1 MNKFEKVSEKEWK
14 KALEEFVLSPH
25 LGGWPWQWED
35 IVLPK
40 RATKG
45 SAGYDIYCP
54 ARIFLKP
61 GDTVKIPT
69 GVKCRL
75 DPYRFLMI
83 VPRSSMGFKYR
94 MQLDNSVG
102 IIDGDYIDNPSNE
115 GHIYIKITNDGHE
128 GKLLD
133 LHRGDAF
140 AQGIIL
146 NFDVTLDNEVS
157 GVRTGGIGSTSS
169 DI

>member
-14 KALEEFVLSPH
+14 KSLEDFIMSPH
-25 LGGWPWQWED
+25 LGGWPVKYED
-35 IVLPK
+35 LKLPV

-45 SAGYDIYCP
+45 SAGYDFFSP

-75 DPYRFLMI
+75 DDHRFLMI
-83 VPRSSMGFKYR
+83 VPRSSLGFKYR

-102 IIDGDYIDNPSNE
+102 IIDCDYIDNPSNE
-115 GHIYIKITNDGHE
+115 GHIFIKITNDGLE

-133 LHRGDAF
+133 IKPGDAF

-146 NFDVTLDNEVS
+146 NFDVTIDNEVTAE
-157 GVRTGGIGSTSS
+157 RTGGIGSTSV
-169 DI
+169 

>member
-1 MNKFEKVSEKEWK
+1 M
-14 KALEEFVLSPH
+14 
-25 LGGWPWQWED
+25 
-35 IVLPK
+35 
-40 RATKG
+40 
-45 SAGYDIYCP
+45 
-54 ARIFLKP
+54 
-61 GDTVKIPT
+61 
-69 GVKCRL
+69 
-75 DPYRFLMI
+75 
-83 VPRSSMGFKYR
+83 
-94 MQLDNSVG
+94 
-102 IIDGDYIDNPSNE
+102 DYIDNPSNE